1 MAYTKTIALDAGEDL
16 IKSGVKYYLTLLA
29 QGKNGGHHLVD
40 KDTTISKNDVE
51 YPIGYF
57 DETNIDLFIEG
68 FHTISGI
75 KSWFFANT
83 EKVKNGT
90 ADYKEVW
97 KLSEKYAEKL
107 IDFFKDSPSYLD
119 DIIKGFESTIKSD
132 NIPMFSDQYR
142 MLLEDRIAE
151 LKKAAY
157 DKVIGEL
164 KQNH

>member
-1 MAYTKTIALDAGEDL
+1 M
-16 IKSGVKYYLTLLA
+16 
-29 QGKNGGHHLVD
+29 VD

-83 EKVKNGT
+83 EKIKNGT

-107 IDFFKDSPSYLD
+107 IDFFKDSPSFLD

>member
-1 MAYTKTIALDAGEDL
+1 M
-16 IKSGVKYYLTLLA
+16 
-29 QGKNGGHHLVD
+29 VD

-83 EKVKNGT
+83 EKIKNGT

-107 IDFFKDSPSYLD
+107 IDFFKDSPSFLD
-119 DIIKGFESTIKSD
+119 HIIKGFESTIKSD

>member
-1 MAYTKTIALDAGEDL
+1 MAYIKTIALDAGEDL

-29 QGKNGGHHLVD
+29 QGKNGDHHLVD

-83 EKVKNGT
+83 EKIKNGT

>member
-1 MAYTKTIALDAGEDL
+1 M
-16 IKSGVKYYLTLLA
+16 
-29 QGKNGGHHLVD
+29 
-40 KDTTISKNDVE
+40 
-51 YPIGYF
+51 
-57 DETNIDLFIEG
+57 
-68 FHTISGI
+68 
-75 KSWFFANT
+75 FFLNT
-83 EKVKNGT
+83 EKIKNGT

-107 IDFFKDSPSYLD
+107 IDFFRDSPSYLD